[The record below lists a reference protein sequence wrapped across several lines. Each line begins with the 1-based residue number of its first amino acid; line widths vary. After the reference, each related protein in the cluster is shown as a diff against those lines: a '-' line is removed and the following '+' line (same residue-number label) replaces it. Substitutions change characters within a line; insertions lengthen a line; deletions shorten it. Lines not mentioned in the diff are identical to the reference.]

1 MQEKIQALP
10 IMKINISLQ
19 TPYIMIP
26 LNLIGRKDNPGCW
39 FINLGKF
46 SLFTNEI
53 IFKKTC
59 PLEEKAYDN
68 YILKLEETKVVYFE
82 SGEDIRNAI
91 IKKQYNNE
99 KMFPII
105 NDIFIDIRFKKLKKS
120 FSDILVDKA
129 EVQLDMVMN
138 KVELC
143 VNEILFTEL
152 LYLQNHFT
160 EINKKDI
167 ESKKQSRKKIEENAV
182 IMGQISKKRRLYQV
196 WREYFAIL
204 SQGTIYLFENK
215 SSLSYKSRIP
225 VYNALISQRPDNPL
239 SIMVFFLF
247 LILI

>member
-19 TPYIMIP
+19 APYIMIP

-46 SLFTNEI
+46 SLFSNEI
-53 IFKKTC
+53 IFKKNC

-68 YILKLEETKVVYFE
+68 YILKLEETKVLFFE
-82 SGEDIRNAI
+82 SGEDIRNSM
-91 IKKQYNNE
+91 IKKGHNNE
-99 KMFPII
+99 KIFPIVD
-105 NDIFIDIRFKKLKKS
+105 DIFIDIHLKKLKKS
-120 FSDILVDKA
+120 FSDLIVDKA
-129 EVQLDMVMN
+129 EIQLDVVMN
-138 KVELC
+138 KVDLC
-143 VNEILFTEL
+143 ANEMLFTEL

-160 EINKKDI
+160 EINKKEI

-204 SQGTIYLFENK
+204 SQGNIYLYANK
-215 SSLSYKSRIP
+215 SSLSYKTIIP
-225 VYNALISQRPDNPL
+225 VYNALISQKKDNPL
-239 SIMVFFLF
+239 SFMVFF
-247 LILI
+247 I